1 MKKYLKFIVP
11 IVCVL
16 VVVITFIL
24 LFNMQSKVEEASNK
38 NNVEIENIVEE
49 NEVSAEN
56 VVDENEVENE
66 IVEDE
71 NTAVDNTTTKENS
84 VQDEVVSSDE
94 DRYSENRQKK
104 AIDLVKKHWGEDD
117 TVYFTNEG
125 INSDEEYVV
134 AVRLKS
140 STAVTNY
147 FKVNIETGKV
157 EIDY

>member
-11 IVCVL
+11 SICIL
-16 VVVITFIL
+16 VVAITFIL
-24 LFNMQSKVEEASNK
+24 LFNMQNKVEEASSK
-38 NNVEIENIVEE
+38 NDIEAENVVLENEVSEENIVEE
-49 NEVSAEN
+49 NNIA
-56 VVDENEVENE
+56 NE
-66 IVEDE
+66 IMEDE
-71 NTAVDNTTTKENS
+71 NTSIDNTTEKENS
-84 VQDEVVSSDE
+84 VHDEVVSSDE

-104 AIDLVKKHWGEDD
+104 AIDLVKSHWGEDS

>member
-1 MKKYLKFIVP
+1 MLYFLI
-11 IVCVL
+11 
-16 VVVITFIL
+16 
-24 LFNMQSKVEEASNK
+24 SKVEEATSK
-38 NNVEIENIVEE
+38 NDIKIQNVIEE
-49 NEVSAEN
+49 NEVSEEN
-56 VVDENEVENE
+56 IVAENEVENE
-66 IVEDE
+66 IAEDGNIVVEE
-71 NTAVDNTTTKENS
+71 NII
-84 VQDEVVSSDE
+84 QDEVVSSDE

-134 AVRLKS
+134 AVRLKP